1 MNVRS
6 LLIVLSLSLAVRVVS
21 LAPGDSLVINGCTTR
36 LEMTGNVVQ
45 CIAASPTPTRT
56 PAPTRTPGST
66 RTATPSRTPT
76 RSATPTP
83 TATRT
88 PAATSTATA
97 TLLPTTPAPSLTPSL
112 TLSPTPLPSSP
123 TASPLPSATVVL
135 ATPSPVVTAETTLV
149 GLAIIGDSTQDEYAA
164 PENNRPAINWVE
176 HLAAQGLPVGA
187 WGAWGDSRRTGYEFN
202 WARSGAVSYNARYD
216 QAPGVVAQ
224 LESGRVSHVLIQIG
238 INDLNNGLAM
248 DLYLGRAVNVGAI
261 DAIADNIVATA
272 RLVNDAAPGRV
283 IVASTQDYLGL
294 DLLPD
299 PENGLFIDQAGRQRV
314 IQAFAELNARV
325 RDNLPAGVIWFD
337 WNAALSARQT
347 SIRQGDVFWL
357 DGQAVSIRVRG
368 NGPFNGFIQDAYM
381 HPETALSGI
390 YAQLFLNEMKVV
402 WGLDLP
408 TLTDAEIMRRA
419 Q

>member
-6 LLIVLSLSLAVRVVS
+6 LLTVLSLSLAVRAVS
-21 LAPGDSLVINGCTTR
+21 LAPGNSLVINGCTTR

-45 CIAASPTPTRT
+45 CLAASPTPTRT
-56 PAPTRTPGST
+56 PTLTRTPT
-66 RTATPSRTPT
+66 VTRTPT
-76 RSATPTP
+76 ASRPSTSTATLTL

-88 PAATSTATA
+88 PSATA
-97 TLLPTTPAPSLTPSL
+97 TLVATTQIPSLTPSA
-112 TLSPTPLPSSP
+112 TQSATPLPASP
-123 TASPLPSATVVL
+123 TASLPPSETAVP
-135 ATPSPVVTAETTLV
+135 ATPTMAATSETTLI

-176 HLAAQGLPVGA
+176 HLAAQGLPVGL
-187 WGAWGDSRRTGYEFN
+187 WGNWGDSRRTGYEFN
-202 WARSGAVSYNARYD
+202 WARSGAVSYNARFD
-216 QAPGVVAQ
+216 QAPGVIAQ

-238 INDLNNGLAM
+238 INDLNNGLAL
-248 DLYLGRAVNVGAI
+248 DLYLGHSVNVGAI
-261 DAIADNIVATA
+261 AAVADNIVETA
-272 RLVNDAAPGRV
+272 RLVNDAAPGHV
-283 IVASTQDYLGL
+283 IVAATQDYLGL

-299 PENGLFIDQAGRQRV
+299 PENGSFSDQAGRQRV
-314 IQAFAELNARV
+314 IQALAELNARV

-337 WNAALSARQT
+337 WNAAMRARLT

-357 DGQAVSIRVRG
+357 DGQAVSIRMRG
-368 NGPFNGFIQDAYM
+368 NGPLNGFIQDAYM

-390 YAQLFLNEMKVV
+390 YAQLFEVEMRAV

-408 TLTDAEIMRRA
+408 TLTDTEIMRRS